1 AARRHAFERAAR
13 YARTP
18 VRPRS
23 GALFLEL
30 DCRRVDFRAGR
41 RRVDLRG
48 HRTHP
53 AARADARCNVEL
65 CGAWRGCCI
74 RRHQLHHRAQAVPC
88 RKPRPA
94 VLARDAREQGS
105 DDLYRARRGLRSPDR
120 IVLCRGWHR
129 RLSVLGT
136 AGVRRAASVMIG
148 LLLAAVAVAL
158 IAEARG
164 LLVGEGV
171 RLETARSIRA
181 MALAQPGVRATGPIL
196 SMYIGPNEVLL
207 TLDLM
212 FAPDTPS
219 ERIDAAVRSL

>member
-1 AARRHAFERAAR
+1 
-13 YARTP
+13 
-18 VRPRS
+18 
-23 GALFLEL
+23 
-30 DCRRVDFRAGR
+30 
-41 RRVDLRG
+41 
-48 HRTHP
+48 
-53 AARADARCNVEL
+53 
-65 CGAWRGCCI
+65 
-74 RRHQLHHRAQAVPC
+74 
-88 RKPRPA
+88 
-94 VLARDAREQGS
+94 
-105 DDLYRARRGLRSPDR
+105 
-120 IVLCRGWHR
+120 
-129 RLSVLGT
+129 
-136 AGVRRAASVMIG
+136 MIG

-219 ERIDAAVRSL
+219 ERIDAAVRSLEANIRERYPRITRIYLEPHLAEKSRAALARGETAH